1 MSWPHH
7 LLPGWVLVMVGPSRH
22 SVRARQRQWLGPLRL
37 ITPRMYSMSRK
48 DLRSSEQARPDNLT
62 REDKVRSE
70 QAQAII
76 VEYVEQLCELVRKVK
91 RKMLN

>member
-1 MSWPHH
+1 
-7 LLPGWVLVMVGPSRH
+7 
-22 SVRARQRQWLGPLRL
+22 
-37 ITPRMYSMSRK
+37 MSRK